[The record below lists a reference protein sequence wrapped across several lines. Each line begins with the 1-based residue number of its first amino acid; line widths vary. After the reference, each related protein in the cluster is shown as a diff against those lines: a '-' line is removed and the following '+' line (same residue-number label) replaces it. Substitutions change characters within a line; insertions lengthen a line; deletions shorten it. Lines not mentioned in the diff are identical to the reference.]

1 MMLEPAGALGL
12 WAAVKE
18 RLRAEIAPNA
28 FDFFIRPLSALNDHG
43 DELVLGAPTAFLR
56 QYVRDHYGAQIQRFA
71 EDISG
76 RPTRVSYVTATGPI
90 APAAVQDNQS
100 AAPIALAAADSA
112 VELAIGQPL
121 NPRYTFAQF
130 IAGRPNRFAHDAALG
145 VAEQIPEARYNP
157 LFLYGGSGLGKTHL
171 MHALGHEVR
180 RRRPDLRVV
189 YLSSERFM
197 NGFLRAL
204 REKSTIEFKDMLR
217 AADVLLIDDIQFLAG
232 KEFTQEEFFHA
243 LNDLIGAGKQLVLT
257 ADRSPRALD
266 GISERI
272 KSRLA
277 GGLEADLHPTDFELR
292 FSILQARRDQA
303 LRTRVREGINDD
315 VLRYLAQKIVSNVR
329 DLEGAF
335 NKLALMAE
343 ATDEPVTVERT
354 REFLADILRTHDRK
368 ITVDEIM
375 KRVADFYNLRPA
387 DMVSP
392 RRARQVRDRVAEA
405 RRAVVVGVGLE
416 SHAAVGLADPLA
428 VFAIAAKTQAGP
440 GTVVPNVARRSVGQ
454 VQFVVVIDPFAA
466 GIRQCPIASRVI
478 GVVGLRAPGV
488 SVARDLAVAIQVV
501 QVAAVRAGV
510 LRLGQPGRGAKQGHH
525 KGFGQHGS
533 LRWVGVQEGA
543 V

>member
-1 MMLEPAGALGL
+1 MLESAGASGL

-18 RLRAEIAPNA
+18 RLRGEIAPNA
-28 FDFFIRPLSALNDHG
+28 FDFFIRPLAALSDHG
-43 DELVLGAPTAFLR
+43 EELVLGAPTAFLR
-56 QYVRDHYGAQIQRFA
+56 QYVRDHYGAQIVRFA
-71 EDISG
+71 EEVSG
-76 RPTRVSYVTATGPI
+76 RSPRISYVTATGVV
-90 APAAVQDNQS
+90 AAAAQAADTQAAA
-100 AAPIALAAADSA
+100 AAPLPPADSA

-121 NPRYTFAQF
+121 NPRYTFAHF

-217 AADVLLIDDIQFLAG
+217 QADVLLIDDIQFLAG

-303 LRTRVREGINDD
+303 TRSRVRDGVNDD

-343 ATDEPVTVERT
+343 ATEEPVTVDRT

-368 ITVDEIM
+368 ITIDEIQ

-387 DMVSP
+387 DMLSP
-392 RRARQVRDRVAEA
+392 RRARQIARPRQIAMYFAKRLTTRSLPDIGRRFGGRDHTTVIH
-405 RRAVVVGVGLE
+405 AVKRIEELRSTDSTLDDELIRLQRMLE
-416 SHAAVGLADPLA
+416 
-428 VFAIAAKTQAGP
+428 
-440 GTVVPNVARRSVGQ
+440 
-454 VQFVVVIDPFAA
+454 
-466 GIRQCPIASRVI
+466 
-478 GVVGLRAPGV
+478 
-488 SVARDLAVAIQVV
+488 
-501 QVAAVRAGV
+501 
-510 LRLGQPGRGAKQGHH
+510 
-525 KGFGQHGS
+525 
-533 LRWVGVQEGA
+533 E
-543 V
+543 

>member
-1 MMLEPAGALGL
+1 MLDDAGASGL
-12 WAAVKE
+12 WLTVRD
-18 RLRAEIAPNA
+18 RLKAEIAPNA
-28 FDFFIRPLSALNDHG
+28 YDFFIRPLAALSENG
-43 DELVLGAPTAFLR
+43 GELVLGAPTAFLR
-56 QYVRDHYGAQIQRFA
+56 QYVRDHFGAQIARLA
-71 EDISG
+71 EEISG
-76 RPTRVSYVTATGPI
+76 LATRLSFVTATG
-90 APAAVQDNQS
+90 AVAAAQANGVAHANGAAS
-100 AAPIALAAADSA
+100 AAEAAQPLPPADSA
-112 VELAIGQPL
+112 IELAIGQPL

-171 MHALGHEVR
+171 MHAIGHEVR
-180 RRRPDLRVV
+180 RRRPDLKVV

-303 LRTRVREGINDD
+303 HGSRIRHGVGDD

-387 DMVSP
+387 DMLSP
-392 RRARQVRDRVAEA
+392 RRARQVARPRQIAMYFAKRLTTRSLPDIGRRFGGRDHTTVIH
-405 RRAVVVGVGLE
+405 AVKRIEELRSTDSALDDELIRLQRMLE
-416 SHAAVGLADPLA
+416 
-428 VFAIAAKTQAGP
+428 
-440 GTVVPNVARRSVGQ
+440 
-454 VQFVVVIDPFAA
+454 
-466 GIRQCPIASRVI
+466 
-478 GVVGLRAPGV
+478 
-488 SVARDLAVAIQVV
+488 
-501 QVAAVRAGV
+501 
-510 LRLGQPGRGAKQGHH
+510 
-525 KGFGQHGS
+525 
-533 LRWVGVQEGA
+533 E
-543 V
+543 

>member
-1 MMLEPAGALGL
+1 MLETSNGPGL
-12 WAAVKE
+12 WDAVRE

-28 FDFFIRPLSALNDHG
+28 FDFFIKPVTVLNDHPE
-43 DELVLGAPTAFLR
+43 ELVLGAPTAFLR
-56 QYVRDHYGAQIQRFA
+56 QYVRDHYGAQIARFA
-71 EDISG
+71 EENSG
-76 RPTRVSYVTATGPI
+76 VATRISYVTATNA
-90 APAAVQDNQS
+90 APAQAAASADAPPGP
-100 AAPIALAAADSA
+100 AAPADNA
-112 VELAIGQPL
+112 IELAIGQPL

-130 IAGRPNRFAHDAALG
+130 IAGRPNRFAHEAALG

-171 MHALGHEVR
+171 MHAIGHEVR

-257 ADRSPRALD
+257 ADRSPRSLD

-303 LRTRVREGINDD
+303 PRQRVREGVGDD

-343 ATDEPVTVERT
+343 ATNEPVTPERT

-368 ITVDEIM
+368 ITIDEIQ
-375 KRVADFYNLRPA
+375 KRVAEFYNLRSA
-387 DMVSP
+387 DMLSP
-392 RRARQVRDRVAEA
+392 RRARQVARPRQIAMYFAKRLTTRSLPDIGRRFGGRDHTTVIH
-405 RRAVVVGVGLE
+405 AVKRIEELRSTDSALDDELIRLQRMLE
-416 SHAAVGLADPLA
+416 
-428 VFAIAAKTQAGP
+428 
-440 GTVVPNVARRSVGQ
+440 
-454 VQFVVVIDPFAA
+454 
-466 GIRQCPIASRVI
+466 
-478 GVVGLRAPGV
+478 
-488 SVARDLAVAIQVV
+488 
-501 QVAAVRAGV
+501 
-510 LRLGQPGRGAKQGHH
+510 
-525 KGFGQHGS
+525 
-533 LRWVGVQEGA
+533 E
-543 V
+543 

>member
-1 MMLEPAGALGL
+1 MSQDTAASGVWQTVRALL
-12 WAAVKE
+12 KDEV
-18 RLRAEIAPNA
+18 APKA
-28 FDFFIRPLSALNDHG
+28 FDFFIEPLAALNDTS

-56 QYVRDHYGAQIQRFA
+56 QHVRDQYGPIITRLA
-71 EDISG
+71 EAHCG
-76 RPTRVSYVTATGPI
+76 RAPRLSFVTATASVSASAS
-90 APAAVQDNQS
+90 APSPEAGVSQITS
-100 AAPIALAAADSA
+100 ADPA

-130 IAGRPNRFAHDAALG
+130 IVGRPNRFAHDAALG

-171 MHALGHEVR
+171 MHAIGHEVR
-180 RRRPDLRVV
+180 KRRPDLRVV

-217 AADVLLIDDIQFLAG
+217 TADLLLIDDIQFLAG

-292 FSILQARRDQA
+292 LSILQARRDQSPQA
-303 LRTRVREGINDD
+303 RVHGIAED

-343 ATDEPVTVERT
+343 ATGEPVTVERT

-387 DMVSP
+387 DMLSP
-392 RRARQVRDRVAEA
+392 RRARQVARPRQIAMYFAKRLTTRSLPDIGRRFGGRDHTTVIH
-405 RRAVVVGVGLE
+405 AVKRIEELRSTDSTLDDELIRLQRMLE
-416 SHAAVGLADPLA
+416 
-428 VFAIAAKTQAGP
+428 
-440 GTVVPNVARRSVGQ
+440 
-454 VQFVVVIDPFAA
+454 
-466 GIRQCPIASRVI
+466 
-478 GVVGLRAPGV
+478 
-488 SVARDLAVAIQVV
+488 
-501 QVAAVRAGV
+501 
-510 LRLGQPGRGAKQGHH
+510 
-525 KGFGQHGS
+525 
-533 LRWVGVQEGA
+533 E
-543 V
+543 

>member
-1 MMLEPAGALGL
+1 MLETSAGTGL
-12 WAAVKE
+12 WAAVRE

-28 FDFFIRPLSALNDHG
+28 FDFFIKPLTALNDQP
-43 DELVLGAPTAFLR
+43 DELVIGAPTAFLR
-56 QYVRDHYGAQIQRFA
+56 QYVRDHYGAEIARFA
-71 EDISG
+71 EENSGITPRISF
-76 RPTRVSYVTATGPI
+76 VTSTAAAA
-90 APAAVQDNQS
+90 APASPAGEAAAIP
-100 AAPIALAAADSA
+100 AAPADNA
-112 VELAIGQPL
+112 IELAIGQPL

-130 IAGRPNRFAHDAALG
+130 IAGRPNRFAYEAALG

-171 MHALGHEVR
+171 MHAIGHEVR

-197 NGFLRAL
+197 NGFLKAL

-257 ADRSPRALD
+257 ADRSPRSLD

-292 FSILQARRDQA
+292 LSILLARRDQA
-303 LRTRVREGINDD
+303 PRERVRTGLSDD

-343 ATDEPVTVERT
+343 ATEETVTIERA
-354 REFLADILRTHDRK
+354 REYLADILRTHDRK
-368 ITVDEIM
+368 ITIDEIQ
-375 KRVADFYNLRPA
+375 KRVAEFYNLRSA
-387 DMVSP
+387 DMLSP
-392 RRARQVRDRVAEA
+392 RRARQVARPRQIAMYFAKRLTTRSLPDIGRRFGGRDHTTVIH
-405 RRAVVVGVGLE
+405 AVKRIEELRSTDSALDDELIRLQRMLE
-416 SHAAVGLADPLA
+416 
-428 VFAIAAKTQAGP
+428 
-440 GTVVPNVARRSVGQ
+440 
-454 VQFVVVIDPFAA
+454 
-466 GIRQCPIASRVI
+466 
-478 GVVGLRAPGV
+478 
-488 SVARDLAVAIQVV
+488 
-501 QVAAVRAGV
+501 
-510 LRLGQPGRGAKQGHH
+510 
-525 KGFGQHGS
+525 
-533 LRWVGVQEGA
+533 E
-543 V
+543 

>member
-1 MMLEPAGALGL
+1 MLESAGASGL

-18 RLRAEIAPNA
+18 RLKGEIAPNA

-43 DELVLGAPTAFLR
+43 EELVLGAPTAFLR
-56 QYVRDHYGAQIQRFA
+56 QYVRDHYGAQIVRFA
-71 EDISG
+71 EEISG
-76 RPTRVSYVTATGPI
+76 RSPRVSYVTATSALTP
-90 APAAVQDNQS
+90 APAVDGQ
-100 AAPIALAAADSA
+100 AAPAPLAPADSA

-171 MHALGHEVR
+171 MHAIGHEVR

-303 LRTRVREGINDD
+303 TRARVREGINDD

-387 DMVSP
+387 DMLSP
-392 RRARQVRDRVAEA
+392 RRARQVARPRQIAMYFAKRLTTRSLPDIGRRFGGRDHTTVIH
-405 RRAVVVGVGLE
+405 AVKRIEELRSTDSTLDDELIRLQRMLE
-416 SHAAVGLADPLA
+416 
-428 VFAIAAKTQAGP
+428 
-440 GTVVPNVARRSVGQ
+440 
-454 VQFVVVIDPFAA
+454 
-466 GIRQCPIASRVI
+466 
-478 GVVGLRAPGV
+478 
-488 SVARDLAVAIQVV
+488 
-501 QVAAVRAGV
+501 
-510 LRLGQPGRGAKQGHH
+510 
-525 KGFGQHGS
+525 
-533 LRWVGVQEGA
+533 E
-543 V
+543 

>member
-1 MMLEPAGALGL
+1 MLETSNGPGL
-12 WAAVKE
+12 WDAVRE
-18 RLRAEIAPNA
+18 RLKAEIAPNA
-28 FDFFIRPLSALNDHG
+28 FDFFIKPLIALNDQAE
-43 DELVLGAPTAFLR
+43 ELVLGAPTAFLR
-56 QYVRDHYGAQIQRFA
+56 QYVRDHYGADIARFA
-71 EDISG
+71 EENTGVSPRI
-76 RPTRVSYVTATGPI
+76 SYVTATSAASAAA
-90 APAAVQDNQS
+90 APANGQS
-100 AAPIALAAADSA
+100 NGDAAQSPAAPADNA
-112 VELAIGQPL
+112 IELAIGQPL

-130 IAGRPNRFAHDAALG
+130 IAGRPNRFAYEAAMG

-171 MHALGHEVR
+171 MHAIGHEVR
-180 RRRPDLRVV
+180 CRRPDLRVV

-197 NGFLRAL
+197 NGFLKAL

-257 ADRSPRALD
+257 ADRSPRSLD

-303 LRTRVREGINDD
+303 LRTRVREGVGDD

-343 ATDEPVTVERT
+343 ATDEPVTTERT

-368 ITVDEIM
+368 ITIDEIQ
-375 KRVADFYNLRPA
+375 KRVAEFYNLRSA
-387 DMVSP
+387 DMLSP
-392 RRARQVRDRVAEA
+392 RRARQVARPRQIAMYFAKRLTTRSLPDIGRRFGGRDHTTVIH
-405 RRAVVVGVGLE
+405 AVKRIEELRSTDSALDDELIRLQRMLE
-416 SHAAVGLADPLA
+416 
-428 VFAIAAKTQAGP
+428 
-440 GTVVPNVARRSVGQ
+440 
-454 VQFVVVIDPFAA
+454 
-466 GIRQCPIASRVI
+466 
-478 GVVGLRAPGV
+478 
-488 SVARDLAVAIQVV
+488 
-501 QVAAVRAGV
+501 
-510 LRLGQPGRGAKQGHH
+510 
-525 KGFGQHGS
+525 
-533 LRWVGVQEGA
+533 E
-543 V
+543 

>member
-1 MMLEPAGALGL
+1 MLATSTGTGL
-12 WAAVKE
+12 WDAVRE
-18 RLRAEIAPNA
+18 RLKSEIAPNA
-28 FDFFIRPLSALNDHG
+28 FDFFIKPLTALNDQS

-56 QYVRDHYGAQIQRFA
+56 QYVRDHHGAQIVRFA
-71 EDISG
+71 EEATGQSV
-76 RPTRVSYVTATGPI
+76 RVSYVTATGA
-90 APAAVQDNQS
+90 APAPVSAGAADTAQIP
-100 AAPIALAAADSA
+100 AAPADNA
-112 VELAIGQPL
+112 IEMAIGQPL

-130 IAGRPNRFAHDAALG
+130 IAGRPNRFAHEAALG

-171 MHALGHEVR
+171 MHAIGHEVR

-197 NGFLRAL
+197 NGFLKAL

-303 LRTRVREGINDD
+303 ARPRVRDGVGDD

-343 ATDEPVTVERT
+343 ATDEPVTPERT

-368 ITVDEIM
+368 ITIDEIQ
-375 KRVADFYNLRPA
+375 KRVAEFYNLRSA
-387 DMVSP
+387 DMLSP
-392 RRARQVRDRVAEA
+392 RRARQVARPRQIAMYFAKRLTTRSLPDIGRRFGGRDHTTVIH
-405 RRAVVVGVGLE
+405 AVKRIEELRSTDSTLDDELIRLQRMLE
-416 SHAAVGLADPLA
+416 
-428 VFAIAAKTQAGP
+428 
-440 GTVVPNVARRSVGQ
+440 
-454 VQFVVVIDPFAA
+454 
-466 GIRQCPIASRVI
+466 
-478 GVVGLRAPGV
+478 
-488 SVARDLAVAIQVV
+488 
-501 QVAAVRAGV
+501 
-510 LRLGQPGRGAKQGHH
+510 
-525 KGFGQHGS
+525 
-533 LRWVGVQEGA
+533 E
-543 V
+543 

>member
-1 MMLEPAGALGL
+1 MLEIARDAPL
-12 WAAVKE
+12 WPSIRE
-18 RLRAEIAPNA
+18 RLRLEIAANA
-28 FDFFIRPLSALNDHG
+28 FDFFISPLVALNDSP

-56 QYVRDHYGAQIQRFA
+56 QYVRDHYGAQIIRFA
-71 EDISG
+71 ESLSG
-76 RPTRVSYVTATGPI
+76 CTPRVSYVTATSAQA
-90 APAAVQDNQS
+90 APAAVSPDFSSSPLPGAQG
-100 AAPIALAAADSA
+100 A
-112 VELAIGQPL
+112 VDPAIELAIGQPL
-121 NPRYTFAQF
+121 NPRHTFAQF
-130 IAGRPNRFAHDAALG
+130 IAGRPNRFAYEASMG

-171 MHALGHEVR
+171 MHAIGHEVR

-197 NGFLRAL
+197 NGFLKAL

-217 AADVLLIDDIQFLAG
+217 AADVLLIDDVQFLAG

-257 ADRSPRALD
+257 ADRSPRSLD

-292 FSILQARRDQA
+292 FSFLLARRDQST
-303 LRTRVREGINDD
+303 RPRVRDGIGDD

-335 NKLALMAE
+335 NKLALMTE
-343 ATDEPVTVERT
+343 ATSDPVTLDRT

-387 DMVSP
+387 DMLSP
-392 RRARQVRDRVAEA
+392 RRARQVARPRQIAMYFSKRLTTRSLPDIGRRFGGRDHTTVIH
-405 RRAVVVGVGLE
+405 AVKRIEELRSTDSTLDDELIRLQRMLE
-416 SHAAVGLADPLA
+416 
-428 VFAIAAKTQAGP
+428 
-440 GTVVPNVARRSVGQ
+440 
-454 VQFVVVIDPFAA
+454 
-466 GIRQCPIASRVI
+466 
-478 GVVGLRAPGV
+478 
-488 SVARDLAVAIQVV
+488 
-501 QVAAVRAGV
+501 
-510 LRLGQPGRGAKQGHH
+510 
-525 KGFGQHGS
+525 
-533 LRWVGVQEGA
+533 E
-543 V
+543 

>member
-1 MMLEPAGALGL
+1 MLETSAGTGV
-12 WAAVKE
+12 WAAVRE
-18 RLRAEIAPNA
+18 RLKAEIAPNA
-28 FDFFIRPLSALNDHG
+28 FDFFIKPLTALNDHP
-43 DELVLGAPTAFLR
+43 DELVIGAPTAFLR
-56 QYVRDHYGAQIQRFA
+56 QYVRDHYGAMIARFA
-71 EDISG
+71 EEISG
-76 RPTRVSYVTATGPI
+76 IVPRISFVTSTT
-90 APAAVQDNQS
+90 APAA
-100 AAPIALAAADSA
+100 APAAAAGDAA
-112 VELAIGQPL
+112 VQPTAPADNAIELAIGQPL

-130 IAGRPNRFAHDAALG
+130 IAGRPNRFAYEAALG

-171 MHALGHEVR
+171 MHAIGHEVR

-197 NGFLRAL
+197 NGFLKAL

-257 ADRSPRALD
+257 ADRSPRSLD

-292 FSILQARRDQA
+292 FSILLARRDQA
-303 LRTRVREGINDD
+303 ARERVRAGLGDD

-343 ATDEPVTVERT
+343 ATEEPVTIERA

-368 ITVDEIM
+368 ITIDEIQ
-375 KRVADFYNLRPA
+375 KRVAEFYNLRSA
-387 DMVSP
+387 DMLSP
-392 RRARQVRDRVAEA
+392 RRARQVARPRQIAMYFAKRLTTRSLPDIGRRFGGRDHTTVIH
-405 RRAVVVGVGLE
+405 AVKRIEELRSTDSALDDELIRLQRMLE
-416 SHAAVGLADPLA
+416 
-428 VFAIAAKTQAGP
+428 
-440 GTVVPNVARRSVGQ
+440 
-454 VQFVVVIDPFAA
+454 
-466 GIRQCPIASRVI
+466 
-478 GVVGLRAPGV
+478 
-488 SVARDLAVAIQVV
+488 
-501 QVAAVRAGV
+501 
-510 LRLGQPGRGAKQGHH
+510 
-525 KGFGQHGS
+525 
-533 LRWVGVQEGA
+533 E
-543 V
+543 

>member
-1 MMLEPAGALGL
+1 MLEKAGASGL
-12 WAAVKE
+12 WTAVRE

-28 FDFFIRPLSALNDHG
+28 FDFFIRPLAALNDHG

-56 QYVRDHYGAQIQRFA
+56 QYVRDHFGPQIVRLA
-71 EDISG
+71 EDESG
-76 RPTRVSYVTATGPI
+76 RSTRVSFVTATGAVAAGASAGNGA
-90 APAAVQDNQS
+90 APAAAD
-100 AAPIALAAADSA
+100 APQPLQPADSA
-112 VELAIGQPL
+112 IELAIGQPL

-180 RRRPDLRVV
+180 RRRPDLKVV

-292 FSILQARRDQA
+292 FSILQSRRDQA
-303 LRTRVREGINDD
+303 HGERIRHGVGDD

-387 DMVSP
+387 DMLSP
-392 RRARQVRDRVAEA
+392 RRARQVARPRQIAMYFAKRLTTRSLPDIGRRFGGRDHTTVIH
-405 RRAVVVGVGLE
+405 AVKRIEELRSTDSALDDELIRLQRMLE
-416 SHAAVGLADPLA
+416 
-428 VFAIAAKTQAGP
+428 
-440 GTVVPNVARRSVGQ
+440 
-454 VQFVVVIDPFAA
+454 
-466 GIRQCPIASRVI
+466 
-478 GVVGLRAPGV
+478 
-488 SVARDLAVAIQVV
+488 
-501 QVAAVRAGV
+501 
-510 LRLGQPGRGAKQGHH
+510 
-525 KGFGQHGS
+525 
-533 LRWVGVQEGA
+533 E
-543 V
+543 

>member
-1 MMLEPAGALGL
+1 MKDE
-12 WAAVKE
+12 V
-18 RLRAEIAPNA
+18 APKA
-28 FDFFIRPLSALNDHG
+28 FDFFIEPLSALNDTA

-56 QYVRDHYGAQIQRFA
+56 QHVRDQYGPVILRLA
-71 EDISG
+71 ETHCG
-76 RPTRVSYVTATGPI
+76 RAPRLSFVTATVMPVAAPVACDTGI
-90 APAAVQDNQS
+90 APS
-100 AAPIALAAADSA
+100 AFADPA

-121 NPRYTFAQF
+121 NPRYTFAHF
-130 IAGRPNRFAHDAALG
+130 IVGRPNRFAHDAALG

-171 MHALGHEVR
+171 MHAIGHEVR
-180 RRRPDLRVV
+180 KRRPDLRIV

-217 AADVLLIDDIQFLAG
+217 TADLLLIDDIQFLAG

-277 GGLEADLHPTDFELR
+277 GGLEADLHATDFELR
-292 FSILQARRDQA
+292 LSILQSRRDA
-303 LRTRVREGINDD
+303 SPVSRVYSIADD

-335 NKLALMAE
+335 NKLSLMAE
-343 ATDEPVTVERT
+343 ATADAVTVERT
-354 REFLADILRTHDRK
+354 REFLSDILRTHDKK

-387 DMVSP
+387 DMLSP
-392 RRARQVRDRVAEA
+392 RRARQVARPRQIAMYFAKRLTTRSLPDIGRRFGGRDHTTVIH
-405 RRAVVVGVGLE
+405 AVKRIEELRSTDSTLDDELIRLQRMLE
-416 SHAAVGLADPLA
+416 
-428 VFAIAAKTQAGP
+428 
-440 GTVVPNVARRSVGQ
+440 
-454 VQFVVVIDPFAA
+454 
-466 GIRQCPIASRVI
+466 
-478 GVVGLRAPGV
+478 
-488 SVARDLAVAIQVV
+488 
-501 QVAAVRAGV
+501 
-510 LRLGQPGRGAKQGHH
+510 
-525 KGFGQHGS
+525 
-533 LRWVGVQEGA
+533 E
-543 V
+543 